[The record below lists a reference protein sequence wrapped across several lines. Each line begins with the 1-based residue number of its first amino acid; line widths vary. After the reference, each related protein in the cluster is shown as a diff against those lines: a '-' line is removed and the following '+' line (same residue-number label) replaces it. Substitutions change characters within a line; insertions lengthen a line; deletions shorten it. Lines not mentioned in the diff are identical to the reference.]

1 MACLQT
7 FFQYYAPAALTSWH
21 KTLIYETF
29 WFVLEICKTIND
41 IFHLE
46 LLRETEINR
55 QDGDI
60 SKHGTDEFAGTV
72 FEKIKKPPP
81 GQKKSFCFH
90 TSRPKTIFSPEL
102 VDFFF
107 LQCIFKALVRMYSTL
122 VALGEDQ
129 STFVN
134 WILG

>member
-1 MACLQT
+1 MACLQK
-7 FFQYYAPAALTSWH
+7 FSQYYAPAALKSWH

-72 FEKIKKPPP
+72 FEKV
-81 GQKKSFCFH
+81 F
-90 TSRPKTIFSPEL
+90 
-102 VDFFF
+102 V
-107 LQCIFKALVRMYSTL
+107 STL
-122 VALGEDQ
+122 VDQ
-129 STFVN
+129 KQFSHPSW
-134 WILG
+134 WIFFSFYVSLKPW

>member
-1 MACLQT
+1 MACLQK
-7 FFQYYAPAALTSWH
+7 FSQYYAPAALKSWH

-81 GQKKSFCFH
+81 GQKKKVF
-90 TSRPKTIFSPEL
+90 
-102 VDFFF
+102 V
-107 LQCIFKALVRMYSTL
+107 STL
-122 VALGEDQ
+122 VDQ
-129 STFVN
+129 KQFSHPSW
-134 WILG
+134 WIFFSFYVSLKPW

>member
-1 MACLQT
+1 M
-7 FFQYYAPAALTSWH
+7 
-21 KTLIYETF
+21 
-29 WFVLEICKTIND
+29 LEICKTIND

-81 GQKKSFCFH
+81 GQKKKKVF
-90 TSRPKTIFSPEL
+90 
-102 VDFFF
+102 V
-107 LQCIFKALVRMYSTL
+107 STL
-122 VALGEDQ
+122 VDQ
-129 STFVN
+129 KQFSHPSW
-134 WILG
+134 WIFFSFNVSLKPW